1 MGTLPALTGGS
12 PILLNEILVEGLF
25 PQIRKKPQIN
35 RVVALK
41 NRFLLFRRSWTCA
54 VVQEK
59 KEFPTKNSE
68 SEFHNDEFQRI

>member
-35 RVVALK
+35 RVVLD
-41 NRFLLFRRSWTCA
+41 LCCCA
-54 VVQEK
+54 GK
-59 KEFPTKNSE
+59 KRVPHKKF
-68 SEFHNDEFQRI
+68 